1 MAKRA
6 GSLAIIVAVAAAMP
20 SGCTYEKVVNYRP
33 FLAGVPGAEV
43 GADVT
48 VTPIAEADP
57 TAGATSVHVEDD
69 GTVTIRPGSIR
80 GLMSM
85 IARTISDDP
94 AVSLGAELARDE
106 RVLIRYARGVPEE
119 ERAEEINRRLFVE
132 GVLSSRIVEEYRT
145 RGLDPVEAHET
156 LKARRADVMA
166 LFNRIPMAQH
176 SPDVRMIEIDRN
188 LFRIQATGL
197 AARDLEW
204 TNFDVHFERGGW
216 RLVWFGR

>member
-1 MAKRA
+1 MRA
-6 GSLAIIVAVAAAMP
+6 GSLAIAAAAVLHA
-20 SGCTYEKVVNYRP
+20 GCTYEKVVNYRP
-33 FLAGVPGAEV
+33 FLAGVPGAVV
-43 GADVT
+43 GEDVT
-48 VTPIAEADP
+48 VTPITEADP
-57 TAGATSVHVEDD
+57 TTGATSLHVEND

-80 GLMSM
+80 GLMSI

-94 AVSLGAELARDE
+94 AVSLGEELAQDE
-106 RVLIRYARGVPEE
+106 RVVIRYARSVPKE
-119 ERAEEINRRLFVE
+119 ERASEINRRLFVE
-132 GVLSSRIVEEYRT
+132 EVLSSRIVQEYRA
-145 RGLDPVEAHET
+145 RGLDPVQAHET
-156 LKARRADVMA
+156 LKAARADVMA

-197 AARDLEW
+197 TARDLRW